1 MARRLCILQIRRAG
15 WLGEEQVGVAGWHVL
30 VRHGT
35 RSAETAVGGQGEAA
49 GMSRSGSLFL
59 SAALDLA
66 MVGGS
71 MKFTEC
77 VAITKD
83 WWPGIRNTATQKRW
97 GARLVLPNEAV
108 SAELHERQLQNAASD
123 VMSEAAEGA
132 VR

>member
-1 MARRLCILQIRRAG
+1 MRRVG
-15 WLGEEQVGVAGWHVL
+15 WLGEEQVAGAGWHVL
-30 VRHGT
+30 VRHGA

-77 VAITKD
+77 AAITKD